1 MIVDTTDTPCGT
13 GACGRCHG
21 TLPVFENPYGA
32 VVRCLHCRRLDDD
45 DVAMGR
51 SPEAHMRPPSS
62 RLGDM
67 LAESFAP
74 GGSLEVAATRL
85 RDSLRPAERAI
96 LDKRLAEARPTLDE
110 ATHRFRNKLASVWQP
125 TIVCLCG
132 STKFDAA
139 YRDANFDESVAGRI
153 VLTCAALSHAEGRVL
168 EPATKVALDKL
179 HKHKI
184 ALADEILV
192 LNVNGYYGESTASEI
207 AYARSLG
214 KRVRWLVPEHAD
226 KPQVLKGSDEELA
239 TRRCGGIGGCGV
251 GRLVERHVWLDERGE
266 RVLGRTMRYS
276 CSCAGDTTPF
286 VEKDWYPLGTVFKR
300 GAPPELRAGLKFSLR
315 MSVDSETT
323 EASTFVPATIF
334 EDWGTG
340 WRVRIGGSDQPQPL
354 TVDEWERCWF
364 RGDIVI
370 DDAPGA
376 TP

>member
-1 MIVDTTDTPCGT
+1 MIVDTTDNPCGT

-51 SPEAHMRPPSS
+51 SPEAHMRPPQN

-67 LAESFAP
+67 FAESFAP

-85 RDSLRPAERAI
+85 RNSLRPAERAI

-132 STKFDAA
+132 STRFDTA
-139 YRDANFDESVAGRI
+139 YREANFNESVAGRI

-168 EPATKVALDKL
+168 EPTTKVALDKL
-179 HKHKI
+179 HRHKI

-192 LNVNGYYGESTASEI
+192 LNVGGYYGESTASEI

-214 KRVRWLVPEHAD
+214 KGVRWLVPEHAD
-226 KPQVLKGSDEELA
+226 KPQVLDGSDEELA
-239 TRRCGGIGGCGV
+239 LRRCDGCKV
-251 GRLVERHVWLDERGE
+251 GRIVERHGWMQAGSRGE
-266 RVLGRTMRYS
+266 RTLVRMTRYS
-276 CSCAGDTTPF
+276 CSCAGDTTPL

-300 GAPPELRAGLKFSLR
+300 GAPPKLRRRLKFSLR
-315 MSVDSETT
+315 MSVDSKTV
-323 EASTFVPATIF
+323 EASTFVPATIY
-334 EDWGTG
+334 EDRGNG
-340 WRVRIGGSDQPQPL
+340 WRMRIDGSDLLQPL
-354 TVDEWERCWF
+354 TVENWERSWF